1 MRIPDSIDFAEV
13 VRFESLTRE
22 LLNALAWQVEMVTEN
37 VLVEMTKENQEFPS
51 ELVKSC
57 AKGTSGSRSG

>member
-22 LLNALAWQVEMVTEN
+22 LLNALAWQSEMVTEKL
-37 VLVEMTKENQEFPS
+37 LVENTNENPELPS
-51 ELVKSC
+51 ELLTVRC
-57 AKGTSGSRSG
+57 